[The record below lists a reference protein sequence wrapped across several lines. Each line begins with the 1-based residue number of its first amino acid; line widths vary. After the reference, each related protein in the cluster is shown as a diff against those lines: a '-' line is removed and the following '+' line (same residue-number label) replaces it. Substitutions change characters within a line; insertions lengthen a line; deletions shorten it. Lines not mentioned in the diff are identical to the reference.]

1 MYINR
6 LPFLSCLTFAMYY
19 KCHSFRMSLYP
30 ESRNLVSN
38 LSTMYFQVLVVI
50 CGTRMIPTP
59 KMKDVFMDLHADAE
73 PFLDGVAHRGMAAGA
88 KNILGKIMPK

>member
-1 MYINR
+1 M
-6 LPFLSCLTFAMYY
+6 
-19 KCHSFRMSLYP
+19 P
-30 ESRNLVSN
+30 EHVQP
-38 LSTMYFQVLVVI
+38 QVLVVI

-73 PFLDGVAHRGMAAGA
+73 PFLDGVAHRGMARGA